1 MDIEKFMICLN
12 LSILLYFYLE
22 FFFLRRPMQSKNI
35 HDHRALLNVIK
46 NINYMKTVLK
56 VILSAVDSVDG
67 VSLTTNS
74 LEFT

>member
-1 MDIEKFMICLN
+1 MDIEKSMIFLN

-22 FFFLRRPMQSKNI
+22 FFFLRRPIQSKNI
-35 HDHRALLNVIK
+35 HDHRTLLNVIK
-46 NINYMKTVLK
+46 KYQLYEDGFK

>member
-1 MDIEKFMICLN
+1 
-12 LSILLYFYLE
+12 
-22 FFFLRRPMQSKNI
+22 MQSKNI

-67 VSLTTNS
+67 AVSQQIL
-74 LEFT
+74 